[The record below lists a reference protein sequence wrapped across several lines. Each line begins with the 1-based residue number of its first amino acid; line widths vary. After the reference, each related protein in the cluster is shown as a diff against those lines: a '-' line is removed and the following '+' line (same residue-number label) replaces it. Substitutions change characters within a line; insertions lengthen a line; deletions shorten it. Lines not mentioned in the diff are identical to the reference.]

1 MSDLAVCLRLSQR
14 LTSCRSLSNGLIV
27 CLLFLLLLQ
36 RIRTHEH
43 LYNISELNELPDDVK
58 NRLTVAGFG
67 HFHSIQSKPKQIP
80 ALNKFLQNHYD
91 ATDKCFEF
99 GKNKFFYGLR
109 DIYLFFGLSID
120 GRPIH
125 CESLS
130 NDEARVFVREFIGG
144 DTIKYCP
151 RRGVPIRGSV
161 IAPGPNENYV
171 HKKHLPLVQNLDE
184 VHLYSWGAAYLGSVH
199 EALSSKHNKLCC
211 SLFPIYVSLFL
222 HFLGL
227 KKFFKARQR
236 VQMKFPLC
244 VKWFEVMSL
253 KPSSTTILNRSLKHN
268 YLGRIVDSIEN
279 GRVVWD
285 PTSNMKSPLREECLQ
300 MGQAIVPLICHE
312 YIHYHMPFVSPSQF
326 NLHADEINVEAYQSD
341 HMDGNTLN
349 VSHSTDQSDHV
360 DGNTQNVSHS
370 TGRSDYQEQ
379 DGTGEEPHG
388 SGVQQ
393 NEEHVRGGNEKRKTN
408 NDQSDHMDGNTQN
421 VSHSTG
427 PSDYEEQDGIGEE
440 PHGSGVQQNEEHVR
454 GGNKKRKTKKGRVTE
469 PIRKLTRIVKR
480 PVPYEV
486 IQNDHGPLL
495 STPASM
501 LFPGRHRTESNEF
514 DKNPYKSLGPWGLWT
529 ENPITI
535 SCLKYSVPIS
545 LRYEN
550 SIDYPDS
557 ESSGAVTM
565 LEKDENDEPPPQQ
578 QQEVSPSPPQQQHEI
593 ASTMSPQLSSG
604 SNHASTSSGGNSVDD
619 RNERGDTGTIHA
631 SMSAGRTPVDDG
643 TEGGNTEPPPQQQ
656 QETTSIMSPQ
666 LSSGANHASMS
677 AGGKS
682 VDDGNEE
689 GDTEI
694 QLPIVLPSI
703 GLSRRS
709 RRMLISNEFH
719 FHPSFLQTETP
730 EHLQ

>member
-1 MSDLAVCLRLSQR
+1 MDI
-14 LTSCRSLSNGLIV
+14 TND
-27 CLLFLLLLQ
+27 

-43 LYNISELNELPDDVK
+43 LYNISELNELLDDVK

-67 HFHSIQSKPKQIP
+67 HFHSIQSKPKQIL
-80 ALNKFLQNHYD
+80 ALHKFLENHYD

-109 DIYLFFGLSID
+109 DIYLFFGLPID
-120 GRPIH
+120 GRPVH
-125 CESLS
+125 CESLL

-151 RRGVPIRGSV
+151 RRGVPIRGLKTVSKDSAQTSDMRARAALLIIIGSV

-171 HKKHLPLVQNLDE
+171 HKKYLPLVQNLDE
-184 VHLYSWGAAYLGSVH
+184 VHLYSWGAVYLASVH
-199 EALSSKHNKLCC
+199 EALSSKHNKLCY
-211 SLFPIYVSLFL
+211 SLFPIYVSLLL
-222 HFLGL
+222 HFPRL

-253 KPSSTTILNRSLKHN
+253 KPSCTTILKRSLKHN

-285 PTSNMKSPLREECLQ
+285 STSNMKSPLREECLQ

-326 NLHADEINVEAYQSD
+326 NLHADEINVEACKARMIRHENFQDYVLHLQNWRENVFTLFMHENGQSD
-341 HMDGNTLN
+341 HMDGNTQN
-349 VSHSTDQSDHV
+349 VSHSTDQSDHL
-360 DGNTQNVSHS
+360 DGNTQNISHS
-370 TGRSDYQEQ
+370 TGPSDYQEQ

-393 NEEHVRGGNEKRKTN
+393 NEEHVRGGNKKRKTKK
-408 NDQSDHMDGNTQN
+408 DQSDHMDGNTQN

-427 PSDYEEQDGIGEE
+427 PSDYQEQDGTGEEPHGSGVQQNEEHVRGGNKKRKTKKDQSDHMDGNTQNVSHSIGPSDYEEQDGTGEE

-501 LFPGRHRTESNEF
+501 LFPGRHRTVN
-514 DKNPYKSLGPWGLWT
+514 
-529 ENPITI
+529 
-535 SCLKYSVPIS
+535 
-545 LRYEN
+545 
-550 SIDYPDS
+550 
-557 ESSGAVTM
+557 
-565 LEKDENDEPPPQQ
+565 Q
-578 QQEVSPSPPQQQHEI
+578 
-593 ASTMSPQLSSG
+593 
-604 SNHASTSSGGNSVDD
+604 
-619 RNERGDTGTIHA
+619 
-631 SMSAGRTPVDDG
+631 
-643 TEGGNTEPPPQQQ
+643 
-656 QETTSIMSPQ
+656 
-666 LSSGANHASMS
+666 
-677 AGGKS
+677 
-682 VDDGNEE
+682 
-689 GDTEI
+689 
-694 QLPIVLPSI
+694 
-703 GLSRRS
+703 
-709 RRMLISNEFH
+709 
-719 FHPSFLQTETP
+719 
-730 EHLQ
+730 